1 VAAIERARAV
11 WASNAD
17 DKARLKALKYLVHL
31 VADIHQPLHAGY
43 RDDRGGN
50 QFQLRAFMRGSNL
63 HAVWDSGLL
72 RQLDLEN
79 QALVALLEKMPT
91 GSVRLQASMA
101 EAAEESCRL
110 VATPGFYPPDQIG
123 QDYFKQFS
131 PVMLARWATA
141 ARAWMAA
148 RPCPRGR
155 ASSTPFRATRGC
167 SRCC

>member
-1 VAAIERARAV
+1 V
-11 WASNAD
+11 WASKAD

-72 RQLDLEN
+72 RQLDLDN
-79 QALVALLEKMPT
+79 QALVAMLEKMPMD
-91 GSVRLQASMA
+91 GIKLQAWAA

-110 VATPGFYPPDQIG
+110 AATPGFYPPG
-123 QDYFKQFS
+123 QVDKAYATQFS
-131 PVMLARWATA
+131 PVMLARLATA
-141 ARAWMAA
+141 ARRLAWML
-148 RPCPRGR
+148 
-155 ASSTPFRATRGC
+155 SH
-167 SRCC
+167 